1 MSIAN
6 SAMPDARRSERR
18 RTRFQLTP
26 LLDLLLIIVFAQF
39 LDVRQTSQ
47 DQAMT
52 LARQSE
58 KLTDRYARLSAELE
72 GQRQALR
79 QEQSSLRAAR
89 DAARADRDLAV
100 ATAQME
106 AARLREA
113 TEQIQAALKL
123 DDETVASFGIA
134 GGETSAQDID
144 AAVDAALRLSQADSA
159 TLLRFMVSHGEL
171 LKRADVWNV
180 HASDRGEIRLMAGD
194 QTQRIRLESV
204 SQRERTDEVVER
216 LFAAYKQLEQPDG
229 LVVVLV
235 SFSPRSVAGVYQPL
249 VDAVPETLRRLRVDL
264 PETRF
269 EYSVLGTTPDPVNL
283 STRGPSTTP
292 SD

>member
-1 MSIAN
+1 
-6 SAMPDARRSERR
+6 MPDARRSERR

-89 DAARADRDLAV
+89 DAARADRDLAL

-144 AAVDAALRLSQADSA
+144 SAVDAALRLSQADSA

-264 PETRF
+264 PQTRF
-269 EYSVLGTTPDPVNL
+269 EYSVLGTTPDPVTL
-283 STRGPSTTP
+283 STRGPSKAP

>member
-89 DAARADRDLAV
+89 DAARADRDLAL

-144 AAVDAALRLSQADSA
+144 SAVDAALRLSQADSA

-249 VDAVPETLRRLRVDL
+249 VDAVPETLRRLRADL

-283 STRGPSTTP
+283 STRGPSTAP